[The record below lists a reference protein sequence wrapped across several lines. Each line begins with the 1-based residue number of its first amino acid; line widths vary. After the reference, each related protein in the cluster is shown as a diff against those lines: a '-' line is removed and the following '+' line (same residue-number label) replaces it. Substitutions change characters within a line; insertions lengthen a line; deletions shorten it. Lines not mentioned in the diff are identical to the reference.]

1 MLYLSFSI
9 FSQLQP
15 FLKIATALGIRNTSI
30 NSFPS
35 QCMKKK
41 PAKDV
46 LTNTSLSMWLMHCL
60 LIRNIHDIKLYSWLC
75 TAYKMHSEKLCGR
88 QRSYVNVVV
97 LNPSLAQ
104 LEKSAPSV
112 SLATL
117 GIFFLLFFISVWYFG
132 ELGVFLGGLF
142 FWSLCFFVGLFCLFV
157 CFCSDGFFCLYFL
170 YKCSGVKK
178 CSEWIH
184 TSLQQKCGN
193 YKRKKN
199 CSVSDIIYLSN
210 WVFFPLYT
218 LWPLSDH
225 STSSQCK
232 LGKLMKQLLLK
243 QVRHPLVFMEKR
255 YHLQK
260 HLAQVRKQSRF

>member
-1 MLYLSFSI
+1 M
-9 FSQLQP
+9 
-15 FLKIATALGIRNTSI
+15 
-30 NSFPS
+30 
-35 QCMKKK
+35 
-41 PAKDV
+41 
-46 LTNTSLSMWLMHCL
+46 
-60 LIRNIHDIKLYSWLC
+60 
-75 TAYKMHSEKLCGR
+75 
-88 QRSYVNVVV
+88 NVVV

-117 GIFFLLFFISVWYFG
+117 GIFFLLFFLSVWYFG

-193 YKRKKN
+193 CKRKKI
-199 CSVSDIIYLSN
+199 VVFLILSTCLIEY
-210 WVFFPLYT
+210 FFPSTHSGLCQT
-218 LWPLSDH
+218 IAPPLS
-225 STSSQCK
+225 
-232 LGKLMKQLLLK
+232 
-243 QVRHPLVFMEKR
+243 
-255 YHLQK
+255 
-260 HLAQVRKQSRF
+260 AN